1 MLDKHQNFFRFR
13 LTFLKFIFIL
23 IKYVNA
29 WYWVEVQ
36 SYCKIAA
43 KSSRRQIICAD
54 NCRGLTPA
62 ANRGFLFIFK
72 VAIHTVK
79 LT

>member
-1 MLDKHQNFFRFR
+1 MTL
-13 LTFLKFIFIL
+13 LKIVFIMVE
-23 IKYVNA
+23 YVNA

-43 KSSRRQIICAD
+43 KSSRRQIIYTDKCKVLNLA
-54 NCRGLTPA
+54 T
-62 ANRGFLFIFK
+62 NRGFLFMFK